1 MAGEHV
7 SGRKREWLLPQL
19 RPLTLLIGCGAV
31 LGVALL
37 VVTGLVAGYLR
48 QQTLESTKAGLSR
61 LSAVLVEAG
70 NRSLLGADTVLGDVA
85 SHVRLID
92 TKYPDALAHDLA
104 EAASATHLDRV
115 LEAAP
120 QIAGLALVTA
130 NGSVVSRTG
139 AWPEGNDNVA
149 LRDYFLAL
157 RDNTALEASIGAPVP
172 LRQGRSQV
180 IPPRA

>member
-7 SGRKREWLLPQL
+7 SGRKREWLLSQL
-19 RPLTLLIGCGAV
+19 RPLTLLIACGVV

-70 NRSLLGADTVLGDVA
+70 NRSLLGAEAVLSDIA
-85 SHVRLID
+85 SHVRLA
-92 TKYPDALAHDLA
+92 DAENPGMLTRDLGEIA
-104 EAASATHLDRV
+104 VAAHLDRV

-120 QIAGLALVTA
+120 HIAGLALIAADGT
-130 NGSVVSRTG
+130 VVNRTG
-139 AWPEGNDNVA
+139 
-149 LRDYFLAL
+149 
-157 RDNTALEASIGAPVP
+157 
-172 LRQGRSQV
+172 
-180 IPPRA
+180 

>member
-1 MAGEHV
+1 MAGEHM

-92 TKYPDALAHDLA
+92 TKYPDALAHDL
-104 EAASATHLDRV
+104 
-115 LEAAP
+115 
-120 QIAGLALVTA
+120 
-130 NGSVVSRTG
+130 
-139 AWPEGNDNVA
+139 
-149 LRDYFLAL
+149 
-157 RDNTALEASIGAPVP
+157 
-172 LRQGRSQV
+172 
-180 IPPRA
+180 